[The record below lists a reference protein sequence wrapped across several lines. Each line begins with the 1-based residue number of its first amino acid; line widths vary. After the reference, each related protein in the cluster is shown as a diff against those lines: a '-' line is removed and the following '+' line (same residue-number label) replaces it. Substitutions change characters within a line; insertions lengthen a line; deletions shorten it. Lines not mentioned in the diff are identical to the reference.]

1 MGLDDITYTTEYRAK
16 TFVSLPLSNCKFEGV
31 VAYANNVLD
40 VKNLIS
46 IYIVNHYEDFI
57 VGDALF
63 IINEKDFITM
73 FHQKATAIPARWEE
87 ALKKAEANEDAEKV
101 AMEESKLSAAKE
113 CAGKFEELFQ

>member
-57 VGDALF
+57 VGDTLV
-63 IINEKDFITM
+63 IINKNAFISIIQYFSM
-73 FHQKATAIPARWEE
+73 KLYSNRRKQ
-87 ALKKAEANEDAEKV
+87 LKQLKNELEQ
-101 AMEESKLSAAKE
+101 E
-113 CAGKFEELFQ
+113 

>member
-1 MGLDDITYTTEYRAK
+1 MGLDDITYTTEDRTK

-57 VGDALF
+57 VGDTLV
-63 IINEKDFITM
+63 IINEKAFIT
-73 FHQKATAIPARWEE
+73 KI
-87 ALKKAEANEDAEKV
+87 L
-101 AMEESKLSAAKE
+101 LSARPSQQSLSEQNQTK
-113 CAGKFEELFQ
+113 